1 MAAAFFS
8 LFTLFVFNLICQRA
22 SRQGGSTLLLQPSN
36 PGGMFQDLPAK
47 SPIPVASTLQKT
59 FSLSKNGFQ
68 ISISHSIHDVDVTW
82 EQAAPGENLF
92 LQRPYLTAVEENP
105 PKGMRFSYLIFL
117 KNEQPVGIAYCQI
130 SPFNVDN
137 SIQAGSGEK
146 DKYPCVL
153 RAFGRFLKNLL
164 VGKNHN
170 LLVCGNLL
178 LTGEHG
184 FYFKNGLDKAI
195 AFDLVEE
202 ALLLA
207 QDEWEKLKVNIDGI
221 FIKDVAPDHRATGKV
236 LMDRKFRE
244 FTFHPNM
251 VLDLPEGWESL
262 DDYLATISSKYRV
275 RAKRAFRLAENIEK
289 RELTENQIFSNQ
301 SRLYELY
308 VNVMDNQ
315 DFNMVTLNERYL
327 PSLKQHLGDR
337 FRIFG
342 YYLDGEM
349 MGYYTTILNGEELE
363 AHFLGFEQ
371 TCNREC
377 QVYLNML
384 FDLLR
389 FGIEQGVRRVVYA
402 RTAMEIK
409 SSVGAEPI
417 DMFCYIR
424 ANNRLT
430 NKILPPILEYLRP
443 PDDSVPRSPFKGKD
457 G

>member
-1 MAAAFFS
+1 MLSDLRTKSSIPLASSHQKIIPLTKNSFS
-8 LFTLFVFNLICQRA
+8 V
-22 SRQGGSTLLLQPSN
+22 
-36 PGGMFQDLPAK
+36 
-47 SPIPVASTLQKT
+47 
-59 FSLSKNGFQ
+59 
-68 ISISHSIHDVDVTW
+68 SIFHSIHDVAEEW
-82 EQAAPGENLF
+82 EKAAPEDNLF
-92 LQRPYLTAVEENP
+92 LQRAYLTAVEENP
-105 PKGMRFSYLIFL
+105 PKGMRFSYLVFS
-117 KNEQPVGIAYCQI
+117 KNQQPIGLAYCQV
-130 SPFNVDN
+130 SPFSVDN
-137 SIQAGSGEK
+137 SIQSGTGEK
-146 DKYPCVL
+146 DKYPCIL
-153 RAFGRFLKNLL
+153 RAFGRFVKNLI

-184 FYFKNGLDKAI
+184 FYFKNGLDKAT

-202 ALLLA
+202 ALIHA

-221 FIKDVAPDHRATGKV
+221 FIKDVAPDHRAPGKV
-236 LMDRKFRE
+236 LVDRKFRE

-251 VLDLPEGWESL
+251 VLDVREDWTSL
-262 DDYLATISSKYRV
+262 DDYLAAISSKYRV
-275 RAKRAFRLAENIEK
+275 RAKRAFRLAEGIEK
-289 RELTENQIFSNQ
+289 RELTENQIYSHQ
-301 SRLYELY
+301 TRLYELY
-308 VNVMDNQ
+308 QNVMDNQ
-315 DFNMVTLNERYL
+315 DFNMVVLNERYM
-327 PSLKQHLGDR
+327 PALKLHLGNK

-342 YYLDGEM
+342 YYLNGELI
-349 MGYYTTILNGEELE
+349 GYYTTILNGEEME

-371 TCNREC
+371 EYNREC

-384 FDLLR
+384 FDMLQ

-443 PDDSVPRSPFKGKD
+443 PDDWVPRSPFKDKS
-457 G
+457 

>member
-1 MAAAFFS
+1 MA
-8 LFTLFVFNLICQRA
+8 
-22 SRQGGSTLLLQPSN
+22 P
-36 PGGMFQDLPAK
+36 
-47 SPIPVASTLQKT
+47 TLQKS
-59 FSLSKNGFQ
+59 FPLSKSGYR
-68 ISISHSIHDVDVTW
+68 ISIAHTIHETTETW
-82 EQAAPGENLF
+82 DQAAPEENLF
-92 LQRPYLTAVEENP
+92 LQRAYLTAVEENP
-105 PKGMRFSYLIFL
+105 SRGMRFSYLIFF
-117 KNEQPVGIAYCQI
+117 KNEEPVGVAYCQV
-130 SPFNVDN
+130 SPFNVDV
-137 SIQAGSGEK
+137 SIQAGTVEK
-146 DKYPCVL
+146 DKYPCIL
-153 RAFGRFLKNLL
+153 RAFGRFLKNLI

-184 FYFKNGLDKAI
+184 FYFKNGLDKAT

-202 ALLLA
+202 ALLIA

-221 FIKDVAPDHRATGKV
+221 FIKDVAPNHRATGKV
-236 LMDRKFRE
+236 LVDRKFRE

-251 VLDLPEGWESL
+251 VLDIPEDWTAF
-262 DDYLATISSKYRV
+262 DDYLAAISSKYRV
-275 RAKRAFRLAENIEK
+275 RAKRAFRLAEGIEK
-289 RELTENQIFSNQ
+289 RELSEDQIFSNE

-308 VNVMDNQ
+308 KNVMDNQ
-315 DFNMVTLNERYL
+315 DFNMVTLHERYI
-327 PSLKQHLGDR
+327 PSLKRHLGDR

-342 YYLDGEM
+342 YYLEGELI
-349 MGYYTTILNGEELE
+349 GYYTTILNGRELE

-371 TCNREC
+371 DRNRDC

-384 FDLLR
+384 FDLLK
-389 FGIEQGVRRVVYA
+389 FGIEQGVHRVVYA

-443 PDDSVPRSPFKGKD
+443 PDDWVPRSPFKGKSSD
-457 G
+457 